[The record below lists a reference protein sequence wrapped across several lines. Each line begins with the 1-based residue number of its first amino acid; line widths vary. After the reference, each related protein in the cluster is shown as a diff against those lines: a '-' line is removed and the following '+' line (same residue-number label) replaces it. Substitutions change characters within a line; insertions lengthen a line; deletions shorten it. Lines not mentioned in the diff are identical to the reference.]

1 MIYQLIGKIMYSIRK
16 NRILKSLEILSVKL
30 QNFWPEERV
39 LPILLSLYL
48 KMLMIKISTQ
58 TNNYKYRKSVTT
70 KKSTLLKKWLW
81 SFEILN
87 LSFYAKRHFFNQ
99 VPNLCSLE
107 DNKAVMEQ
115 VKVAEKD
122 GYIYAS
128 LFQEIKSTYT
138 QLVPKT
144 GYIK

>member
-1 MIYQLIGKIMYSIRK
+1 MFSIGK

-39 LPILLSLYL
+39 LAILLSLYL

-58 TNNYKYRKSVTT
+58 TNNHKYRKSVTT

-87 LSFYAKRHFFNQ
+87 LTFYAKQHFLNQ

-107 DNKAVMEQ
+107 VNKAIMEQ

-128 LFQEIKSTYT
+128 IFQEIKSTYT

>member
-1 MIYQLIGKIMYSIRK
+1 MFSTGK

-30 QNFWPEERV
+30 QNFRPEERV
-39 LPILLSLYL
+39 LAILLSLYL
-48 KMLMIKISTQ
+48 KMLMIKVSTQ

-87 LSFYAKRHFFNQ
+87 LTFYAKRHFLNQ

-107 DNKAVMEQ
+107 VNKAIMEQ

-128 LFQEIKSTYT
+128 IFQEIKSTYT

>member
-1 MIYQLIGKIMYSIRK
+1 MFSTGK

-30 QNFWPEERV
+30 QNFRPEERV
-39 LPILLSLYL
+39 LAILLSLYL
-48 KMLMIKISTQ
+48 KMLMIKVSTQ
-58 TNNYKYRKSVTT
+58 TNNHKYRKSLTT

-87 LSFYAKRHFFNQ
+87 LTFYAKRHFLNQ

-107 DNKAVMEQ
+107 VNKAIMEQ

-128 LFQEIKSTYT
+128 IFQEIKSTYT

>member
-1 MIYQLIGKIMYSIRK
+1 MFSIGK

-39 LPILLSLYL
+39 LAILLSLYL

-58 TNNYKYRKSVTT
+58 TNNHKYRKSVTT

-87 LSFYAKRHFFNQ
+87 LTFYAKRHFLNQ

-107 DNKAVMEQ
+107 VNKAIMEQ

-128 LFQEIKSTYT
+128 IFQEIKSTYT

>member
-1 MIYQLIGKIMYSIRK
+1 
-16 NRILKSLEILSVKL
+16 
-30 QNFWPEERV
+30 
-39 LPILLSLYL
+39 
-48 KMLMIKISTQ
+48 
-58 TNNYKYRKSVTT
+58 
-70 KKSTLLKKWLW
+70 
-81 SFEILN
+81 
-87 LSFYAKRHFFNQ
+87 
-99 VPNLCSLE
+99 
-107 DNKAVMEQ
+107 MEQ

>member
-1 MIYQLIGKIMYSIRK
+1 MFSTGK

-30 QNFWPEERV
+30 QNFRPEERV
-39 LPILLSLYL
+39 LAILLSLYL
-48 KMLMIKISTQ
+48 KMLMIKVSTQ
-58 TNNYKYRKSVTT
+58 TNNHKYRKSVTT
-70 KKSTLLKKWLW
+70 EKSTLLKKWLW

-87 LSFYAKRHFFNQ
+87 LTFYAKRHFLNQ

-107 DNKAVMEQ
+107 VNKAIMEQ

-128 LFQEIKSTYT
+128 IFQEIKSTYT

>member
-1 MIYQLIGKIMYSIRK
+1 MFSTGK

-30 QNFWPEERV
+30 QNFRPEERV
-39 LPILLSLYL
+39 LAILLSLYL
-48 KMLMIKISTQ
+48 KMLMIKVSTQ
-58 TNNYKYRKSVTT
+58 TNNHKYRKSVTT

-87 LSFYAKRHFFNQ
+87 LTFYAKRHFLNQ

-107 DNKAVMEQ
+107 VNKAIMEQ

-128 LFQEIKSTYT
+128 IFQEIKSTYT